1 MGSRMRT
8 WDHFKRTRNSSTM
21 TEEDK
26 KYRQGR
32 SKQQVERTYKCIEFM
47 MGVVA
52 IIVFFVIINF
62 IFNL

>member
-1 MGSRMRT
+1 
-8 WDHFKRTRNSSTM
+8 M

-32 SKQQVERTYKCIEFM
+32 SQRQVERTYKCIELM
-47 MGVVA
+47 MGIVA

>member
-1 MGSRMRT
+1 
-8 WDHFKRTRNSSTM
+8 M

-32 SKQQVERTYKCIEFM
+32 SKQKVEATYKCIEFM
-47 MGVVA
+47 LGVVV
-52 IIVFFVIINF
+52 IFVFFVLINF

>member
-1 MGSRMRT
+1 
-8 WDHFKRTRNSSTM
+8 M

-32 SKQQVERTYKCIEFM
+32 SKHQVEATYKCIEFM
-47 MGVVA
+47 LAVVV
-52 IIVFFVIINF
+52 IFVFFVLINF

>member
-1 MGSRMRT
+1 
-8 WDHFKRTRNSSTM
+8 M

-32 SKQQVERTYKCIEFM
+32 SKRQVESTYKCIEFI
-47 MGVVA
+47 MGAVA
-52 IIVFFVIINF
+52 IIVFFVLINF

>member
-1 MGSRMRT
+1 
-8 WDHFKRTRNSSTM
+8 M

-47 MGVVA
+47 MGLVA